1 MIEPTAPSQE
11 LWQYDVAVTKKGF
24 FTIYAHYYEE
34 AQRMVA
40 EIDLDTRV
48 ILWTFQEVTSI
59 D

>member
-1 MIEPTAPSQE
+1 MIEPAAPSQE
-11 LWQYDVAVTKKGF
+11 LLQFDVSVTKKGF
-24 FTIYAHYYEE
+24 FTIYAHDYEE

-48 ILWTFQEVTSI
+48 IQWTSQEVTSI